1 MFETK
6 EKISIVIPIRNSEKT
21 LANCLE
27 SVLNQ
32 NYKNYEIILIDNNSK
47 DKTKEIIAEYSQKD
61 NRISHFFEPKIGRSP
76 ARNLGILKST
86 GDIIAM
92 TDSDCI
98 ASKTWLEKLIQPITK
113 DNESIVMG
121 NEQGIINNYWSRNIQ
136 DSNSTFNKKNLYN
149 KYINT
154 LDTKNFA
161 IKSKVI
167 KEFMFDDNLNNF
179 EDFDLYLR
187 LSKKYKIRFLSENKI
202 GHYHRNSFITNIT
215 LNINRGYW
223 TMKIYKKYK
232 KNDNSI
238 NHPMFESISIINFI
252 QLPFWLI
259 WQLTKG
265 PKRFPYVVTS
275 EISWRI
281 GLLGGL
287 IK

>member
-1 MFETK
+1 
-6 EKISIVIPIRNSEKT
+6 
-21 LANCLE
+21 
-27 SVLNQ
+27 
-32 NYKNYEIILIDNNSK
+32 
-47 DKTKEIIAEYSQKD
+47 
-61 NRISHFFEPKIGRSP
+61 
-76 ARNLGILKST
+76 
-86 GDIIAM
+86 
-92 TDSDCI
+92 
-98 ASKTWLEKLIQPITK
+98 
-113 DNESIVMG
+113 
-121 NEQGIINNYWSRNIQ
+121 
-136 DSNSTFNKKNLYN
+136 
-149 KYINT
+149 
-154 LDTKNFA
+154 
-161 IKSKVI
+161 
-167 KEFMFDDNLNNF
+167 MFDDNLNNF